1 MKLSQQSCEAC
12 RTGAPKVSNK
22 DALVLM
28 AEIPDWALV
37 ENNGTMQLQRVYSFK
52 NFKLAI
58 AFTNQLG
65 DLAEAVF
72 HHPSMLTEWGKVTVT
87 WWTHTI
93 DGLHHND
100 FIMAAKTDD
109 LLKG

>member
-12 RTGAPKVSNK
+12 RAGAAKVSNK
-22 DALVLM
+22 DAVVLM
-28 AEIPDWALV
+28 AEIPDWTLV

-52 NFKLAI
+52 NFKLAL
-58 AFTNQLG
+58 AFTNTLG
-65 DLAEAVF
+65 DLAETVF
-72 HHPSMLTEWGKVTVT
+72 HHPSILTEWGKVTVT

-100 FIMAAKTDD
+100 FIMAAKTD
-109 LLKG
+109 LLRG

>member
-12 RTGAPKVSNK
+12 RAGAPMVSNK
-22 DALVLM
+22 EAAVLLL
-28 AEIPDWALV
+28 EIPHWALV
-37 ENNGTMQLQRVYSFK
+37 ENNGTTQLQRVYSFK
-52 NFKLAI
+52 NFKSAL
-58 AFTNQLG
+58 AFTNELG
-65 DLAEAVF
+65 ELAESVF
-72 HHPSMLTEWGKVTVT
+72 HHPSILTEWGKATVT

-109 LLKG
+109 LLS